1 MTSLNETTPFAR
13 DDEPTGE
20 PFGPYVV
27 YEKLGEGGMA
37 YVHRA
42 ELVGDN
48 GLRKPVALKRLLT
61 NAAEDPDFVA
71 SFVHEA
77 QLAAK
82 LKHPNIV
89 QAYDLGKLDNT
100 YYIAMEL
107 VPGPTLAQVM
117 TQAHNGAGAVPLPIA
132 LEILIQL
139 CDALDHAHDLRD
151 DGGRRLDLVHRD
163 VNPMNVIVSRT
174 GVVKLIDFGI
184 AKARSA
190 SRVTEVGI
198 IKGKHAYVAPE
209 YTYGKL
215 DHRADLF
222 GLGVLAH
229 ELLTGRRLFLGETD
243 LQTIRNVREMIVPPP
258 SRFAPD
264 ISTQLDAIVL
274 KALERDPNER
284 WQTANE
290 MRTALTEERH
300 RLGVAIT
307 GRQIREWAEWAFQ
320 QAPRRETSINR
331 MLDGLEPSISIERP
345 LESTS
350 ERAETMQGTGV
361 KTALRQ
367 PTAPTVPI
375 GRLSEDDVLTE
386 AVLPRVA
393 NDDDVPTEAL
403 LPAND
408 DDMPTVDQRAPTPVP
423 VRLHRSAALIPNR
436 PATVARS
443 LADECPPVPRALA
456 ATAVAPA
463 PKPRALLVATPATGS
478 RAYLVPAPAPVVAKP
493 LVVANGTGPTSVPNE
508 QLAVGSGPTAR
519 PPVRVGPALVVTT
532 PVVAKAPAAAQPAKR
547 RPRAPAWR
555 PPTRWAHPQKRRSP
569 APFFILLGLIGL
581 AAVLVSQGYIDIER
595 WREIIATYIG

>member
-1 MTSLNETTPFAR
+1 MPSLSETTPYPRAI
-13 DDEPTGE
+13 TATIGE

-71 SFVHEA
+71 AFVHEA

-89 QAYDLGKLDNT
+89 QAYELGKLDNT

-151 DGGRRLDLVHRD
+151 DGGRPLELVHRD

-190 SRVTEVGI
+190 SRNTEVGI

-209 YTYGKL
+209 YTYGQL

-229 ELLTGRRLFLGETD
+229 ELLTGRRLFAGETD
-243 LQTIRNVREMIVPPP
+243 LQTIKNVREMPVPPP

-264 ISTQLDAIVL
+264 ISAQLDTIVL
-274 KALERDPNER
+274 KALERDPTER
-284 WQTANE
+284 WQTAGD
-290 MRTALTEERH
+290 MRTALTDERH
-300 RLGVAIT
+300 RLGVAVT

-320 QAPRRETSINR
+320 QVPRRETSIER

-350 ERAETMQGTGV
+350 ERALTTPGTGV
-361 KTALRQ
+361 QTSMRP
-367 PTAPTVPI
+367 PTAPTMPVD
-375 GRLSEDDVLTE
+375 RLSDDDVLTE
-386 AVLPRVA
+386 AHA
-393 NDDDVPTEAL
+393 AHDDDV
-403 LPAND
+403 
-408 DDMPTVDQRAPTPVP
+408 PTVDQRAPTPVP
-423 VRLHRSAALIPNR
+423 VKLARSAALVPKR

-443 LADECPPVPRALA
+443 LEVECPPVPRALA
-456 ATAVAPA
+456 ATAVAPT
-463 PKPRALLVATPATGS
+463 PKPRAVLVATPAAGS
-478 RAYLVPAPAPVVAKP
+478 RAYLVPAPAPVVARP

-519 PPVRVGPALVVTT
+519 PPVRVGPALVVKA
-532 PVVAKAPAAAQPAKR
+532 PVVAQAPAKQ
-547 RPRAPAWR
+547 RPRAPRWR
-555 PPTRWAHPQKRRSP
+555 PPTRWAHPPKRRSA
-569 APFFILLGLIGL
+569 APFVILLGLIGL
-581 AAVLVSQGYIDIER
+581 AAVLVQQGYIDIER
-595 WREIIATYIG
+595 WREIIATYLG